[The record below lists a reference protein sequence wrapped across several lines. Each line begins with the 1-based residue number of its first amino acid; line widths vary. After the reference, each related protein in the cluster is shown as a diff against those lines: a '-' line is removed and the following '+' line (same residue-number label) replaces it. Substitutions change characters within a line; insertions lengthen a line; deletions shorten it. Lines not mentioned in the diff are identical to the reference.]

1 MPVADVS
8 DRSVAELISLEGR
21 VAVVTGGAKGI
32 GLAIAKRL
40 GDAGAA
46 VVIGDLDE
54 AEAVAAAK
62 ALATDGR
69 KVVGAALDVAD
80 EASIVALA
88 DRAVAEFGTIDVW
101 VNNAGIYPVAPAV
114 DMPIEQWD
122 LVIDVNLRGT
132 FLGGREAARRMIADG
147 HGGVIVNIA
156 STAGYR
162 GIGPVHYTS
171 SKHAVRG
178 ITKTMAIEF
187 GPHAIRV
194 LAVAPGV
201 IDTPGNRANE
211 VLFAELGI
219 EGDMLELMS
228 QNDPLGRPGVGD
240 DIGRVVLFC
249 ASDLSIM
256 MTGSTLPVDGGALA
270 H

>member
-1 MPVADVS
+1 MSATA
-8 DRSVAELISLEGR
+8 RSAELISLEGR

-54 AEAVAAAK
+54 AEAVAAAE

-156 STAGYR
+156 STAGDPAASGR
-162 GIGPVHYTS
+162 CTTRRRSTPFGASPRPWRS
-171 SKHAVRG
+171 SSG
-178 ITKTMAIEF
+178 
-187 GPHAIRV
+187 
-194 LAVAPGV
+194 L
-201 IDTPGNRANE
+201 TPSGCWRW
-211 VLFAELGI
+211 
-219 EGDMLELMS
+219 
-228 QNDPLGRPGVGD
+228 RP
-240 DIGRVVLFC
+240 
-249 ASDLSIM
+249 A
-256 MTGSTLPVDGGALA
+256 
-270 H
+270 